1 MVSHPEASAWLGAAA
16 NTDGATAASAA
27 RGKHSR
33 YPAVALPGG
42 RLVAFSV
49 ETFGRWDAEAL
60 DWLRDAAHA
69 ACARSPQL
77 ACLGA
82 RGPAALLGAWHARLS
97 VALQKGNAACVLQA
111 GALRGAAD
119 FGGATGWEEEFD
131 DLLRDATAFAAA
143 SAAGSEEA

>member
-1 MVSHPEASAWLGAAA
+1 M
-16 NTDGATAASAA
+16 
-27 RGKHSR
+27 
-33 YPAVALPGG
+33 
-42 RLVAFSV
+42 
-49 ETFGRWDAEAL
+49 

-69 ACARSPQL
+69 AWARSPHL

-119 FGGATGWEEEFD
+119 LGGATGWEEEFD
-131 DLLRDATAFAAA
+131 DLLRDAAAFAAA
-143 SAAGSEEA
+143 FAAGNEEAQKIPERTAGRM

>member
-1 MVSHPEASAWLGAAA
+1 M
-16 NTDGATAASAA
+16 
-27 RGKHSR
+27 
-33 YPAVALPGG
+33 
-42 RLVAFSV
+42 AFSV
-49 ETFGRWDAEAL
+49 ETFGRWDSEAL

-69 ACARSPQL
+69 ACERSPQL

-119 FGGATGWEEEFD
+119 LGGATGWEEDFE
-131 DLLRDATAFAAA
+131 DLLRAATAFATAFTAGNAA
-143 SAAGSEEA
+143 D